1 MASIAIEDKGFYT
14 TIQDQ
19 GRLGYTALGVPE
31 SGAMDQQA
39 LALSNLLW
47 NNPEGAAALECTL
60 VGPTIR
66 FLKELA
72 FVLTG
77 AQTAARLDE
86 EAILGNKV
94 YLARKDQVL
103 SIGKVTKGCRVYLGV
118 EGGLSTDSYMESR
131 SQFYPITPQPT
142 VEKGMQLATGMP
154 NFGSVKGVHLHPKQA
169 LAILGDSSISVE
181 KGPEFNLLAAASRKQ
196 LWNAKLSI
204 TSWNRMGIVLD
215 PILQAHHQVMQSSPV
230 LPGTVQLTPSGR
242 LFVLMRDCQTT
253 GGYPRVLQLTQ
264 NGMNRLAQKKY
275 GDRIQLCLV

>member
-19 GRLGYTALGVPE
+19 GRLGYSALGVPE

-39 LALSNLLW
+39 LALSNLLL

-86 EAILGNKV
+86 EVILGNKV

-103 SIGKVTKGCRVYLGV
+103 SIGKVTKGCRVYLGL
-118 EGGLSTDSYMESR
+118 EGGLSTESYMGSR
-131 SQFYPITPQPT
+131 SQFYPITPKPT
-142 VEKGMQLATGMP
+142 LEKGMQLETGMP
-154 NFGSVKGVHLHPKQA
+154 NFGNVKGVHLHPKQ
-169 LAILGDSSISVE
+169 LIAILNDNNISVQ
-181 KGPEFNLLAAASRKQ
+181 KGPEFNLLAAASRQQ
-196 LWNAKLSI
+196 LWNSNLSI

-215 PILQAHHQVMQSSPV
+215 PILQAQHHVMQSSPV

-264 NGMNRLAQKKY
+264 NGMNRLAQKKS

>member
-19 GRLGYTALGVPE
+19 GRLGYSALGVPE

-39 LALSNLLW
+39 LALSNLLL

-86 EAILGNKV
+86 EVILGNKV

-103 SIGKVTKGCRVYLGV
+103 SIGKVTKGCRVYLGL
-118 EGGLSTDSYMESR
+118 EGGLSTESYMGSR
-131 SQFYPITPQPT
+131 SQFYPITPKPT
-142 VEKGMQLATGMP
+142 LEKGMQLETGMP
-154 NFGSVKGVHLHPKQA
+154 NFGNVKGVHLHPKQ
-169 LAILGDSSISVE
+169 LIAILNDNNISVQ
-181 KGPEFNLLAAASRKQ
+181 KGPEFNLLAAASRQQ
-196 LWNAKLSI
+196 LWNSNLSI

-215 PILQAHHQVMQSSPV
+215 PILQAQHQVMQSSPV

-264 NGMNRLAQKKY
+264 NGMNRLAQKKS